1 MLANSLFGA
10 AKLIKI
16 SDPEKY
22 FYLGF
27 GAWFDVHKGLLL
39 ADGSELG
46 KDAMIRIHKCI
57 ILW

>member
-10 AKLIKI
+10 AKLTKI

-27 GAWFDVHKGLLL
+27 GTRFDVHGGLLL